1 MFFLAKSI
9 CQKSSG
15 KIREILMSSCSC
27 FNVCMQLGKRKFF
40 QNSFYSIFFPKKP
53 KTEKLNRTEKSHN
66 YKITK
71 LQIFEI
77 AKLQNCKIAK

>member
-27 FNVCMQLGKRKFF
+27 FNVCMQLGKRKISKIHFI
-40 QNSFYSIFFPKKP
+40 QYFFPKNP
-53 KTEKLNRTEKSHN
+53 KQKNATELKNPT
-66 YKITK
+66 ITK
-71 LQIFEI
+71 LQNYKFS
-77 AKLQNCKIAK
+77 KLQNCKIAK